1 MGWESREGREE
12 ERLITER
19 SERLDIKRE
28 TSEGGRESREQ
39 GGEEGSCLSGVDLK
53 VVPVRVMLPIDAS
66 LLTRILVGL
75 AVAGIIRGGAR
86 MRERR

>member
-1 MGWESREGREE
+1 MGIEGEGREE

-28 TSEGGRESREQ
+28 TSEGGRESKR
-39 GGEEGSCLSGVDLK
+39 GKSGVDLK
-53 VVPVRVMLPIDAS
+53 VVLVRVMLPIDAS
-66 LLTRILVGL
+66 LTRILVGL
-75 AVAGIIRGGAR
+75 AAAGIIRGGAR